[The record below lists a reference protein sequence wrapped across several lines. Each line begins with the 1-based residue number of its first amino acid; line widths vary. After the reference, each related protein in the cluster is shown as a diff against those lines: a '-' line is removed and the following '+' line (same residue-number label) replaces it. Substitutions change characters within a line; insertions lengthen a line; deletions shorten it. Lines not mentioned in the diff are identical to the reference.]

1 MSNLSSIQ
9 LLQKLIEFDTTSHKS
24 NLALISY
31 VKNLLESK
39 GISIFLN
46 SNAEQT
52 KANLFATIGPKD
64 RAGILLSGHT
74 DVVPVEGQAWS
85 SNPFQA
91 LIKDHKIYGRGTAD
105 MKGFI
110 ACAIHAMIKA
120 VDLPQLNKPL
130 HLCLSY
136 DEEIGCIGVRGIL
149 GLLSEYIIQPELCI
163 IGEPTSM
170 NIATGHKGK
179 AVFKAICHGQEG
191 HSALAPLYVNAIH
204 NAQSLIEAIR
214 TTQKEIAEGSILDTD
229 YDVPFSTVHIGKIH
243 GGKALNI
250 VPNECILDYEI
261 RNIAEQ
267 TTDAIQEKI
276 FNYIE
281 QSPSAKFVNIQE
293 INQYPGL
300 DTSTTIQA
308 VKFLQSLLKPETELQ
323 KISFGTEGGLFQ
335 QQLNTAVLVCGPGSI
350 QVAHKPDEYIEI
362 SQMDECDA
370 FFERLLNHI
379 AA

>member
-1 MSNLSSIQ
+1 MANLSSIDLLKQ
-9 LLQKLIEFDTTSHKS
+9 LVAFDTTSYKS
-24 NLALISY
+24 NLALIQF
-31 VKNLLESK
+31 VKDLLEPE
-39 GISIFLN
+39 GIRITLN
-46 SNAEQT
+46 FNTEQT
-52 KANLFATIGPKD
+52 KANLLASIGPQD
-64 RAGILLSGHT
+64 QAGILLSGHT
-74 DVVPVEGQAWS
+74 DVVPVAGQAWS
-85 SNPFQA
+85 TEPFQA
-91 LIKDHKIYGRGTAD
+91 SIKDNKIYGRGTAD

-110 ACAIHAMIKA
+110 ACAIHAMLKA
-120 VDLPQLNKPL
+120 AQTQQLIKPL

-149 GLLSEYIIQPELCI
+149 KQLSELIVQPELCI

-204 NAQSLIEAIR
+204 CAQSVIEAI
-214 TTQKEIAEGSILDTD
+214 TFTQKEIAEGPRLDTA
-229 YDVPFSTVHIGKIH
+229 YDVPFTTVHVGKIQ

-267 TTDAIQEKI
+267 NINSVQEKI

-281 QSPSAKFVNIQE
+281 QSPHAKFVSFQE

-300 DTSTTIQA
+300 NTSTTIQA
-308 VKFLQSLLKPETELQ
+308 VKFLQTLVDPAAELQ
-323 KISFGTEGGLFQ
+323 KISFGTEGGLFH
-335 QQLNTAVLVCGPGSI
+335 QQLNSAVLVCGPGAI

-362 SQMDECDA
+362 SQMQECDD
-370 FFERLLNHI
+370 FFERLLNAI
-379 AA
+379 RR